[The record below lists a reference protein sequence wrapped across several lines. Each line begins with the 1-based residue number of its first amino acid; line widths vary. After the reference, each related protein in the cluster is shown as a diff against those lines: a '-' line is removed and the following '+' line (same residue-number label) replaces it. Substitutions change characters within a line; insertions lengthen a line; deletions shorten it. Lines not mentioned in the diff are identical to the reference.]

1 MCSAIKRVSV
11 SLPLAGLLTA
21 GLLIAPASTGNAA
34 PLLRVC
40 ADPNNLPYSNE
51 QLQGFEN
58 RMAGMIA
65 RDLGMK
71 LTYVWYP
78 QRSAFFRKTLDSG
91 LCDVVMGVPAGMD
104 EATATRP
111 YYFSSYVFLTRRDR
125 HLQIASFDDP
135 RLRTLRI
142 GVHILGDQDDSLP
155 PVHALISRGIV
166 RNLVGYSI
174 FGNLSE
180 QNPAADLIQAVA
192 HNDVD
197 VAVAWG
203 PLAGYFARRSKVPLD
218 ITPIAAD
225 PAHPALPMVFG
236 IGIGVRPRD
245 LELRRQLDAEIQR
258 RQHQIRQ
265 LLVAYGIPQVGAPS
279 RSQTS
284 VAQGG
289 N

>member
-1 MCSAIKRVSV
+1 MSSATNRLVNPMLRVA
-11 SLPLAGLLTA
+11 LLAALLLAVPVFICHAT
-21 GLLIAPASTGNAA
+21 

-40 ADPNNLPYSNE
+40 ADPNNLPYSN
-51 QLQGFEN
+51 QQRQGFEN
-58 RMAGMIA
+58 HMAEMIA
-65 RDLGMK
+65 SDLGMK

-91 LCDVVMGVPAGMD
+91 ICDVVMGVPSGMD
-104 EATATRP
+104 KAIATRP
-111 YYFSSYVFLTRRDR
+111 YYFSSYAFLARSDR
-125 HLQIASFDDP
+125 HLRIASFDDP

-166 RNLVGYSI
+166 RNLSGYSI

-180 QNPAADLIQAVA
+180 QNPAADLIQAVVR
-192 HNDVD
+192 NDVD
-197 VAVAWG
+197 VAVVWG
-203 PLAGYFARRSKVPLD
+203 PLAGYFARQSKVPLD

-225 PAHPALPMVFG
+225 SAHPALPMVFG

-245 LELRRQLDAEIQR
+245 LELRRQLDAEVQR
-258 RQHQIRQ
+258 RQYQIRN
-265 LLVAYGIPQVGAPS
+265 LLVAYGIPQVNAPS
-279 RSQTS
+279 SEK
-284 VAQGG
+284 GG

>member
-1 MCSAIKRVSV
+1 MSSATKHSVFPIRCAALLAALLLAVS
-11 SLPLAGLLTA
+11 
-21 GLLIAPASTGNAA
+21 ASISHAA

-40 ADPNNLPYSNE
+40 ADPNNLPYSNQ

-58 RMAGMIA
+58 RMAEMIA
-65 RDLGMK
+65 SDLGMK

-78 QRSAFFRKTLDSG
+78 QRSGFFRKTLDSG
-91 LCDVVMGVPAGMD
+91 VCDVVMGVPSGMD
-104 EATATRP
+104 EAIATRP
-111 YYFSSYVFLTRRDR
+111 YYFSSYAFLTRRDR

-180 QNPAADLIQAVA
+180 QNPAADLVQAVA
-192 HNDVD
+192 RKHVD
-197 VAVAWG
+197 VAVVWG
-203 PLAGYFARRSKVPLD
+203 PLAGYFARQSKVPLE

-225 PAHPALPMVFG
+225 PAHPALPMIFG
-236 IGIGVRPRD
+236 IGIGVRPGD
-245 LELRRQLDAEIQR
+245 LGLRRQLDAEVER
-258 RQHQIRQ
+258 RRPQIRQ
-265 LLVAYGIPQVGAPS
+265 LLASYGIPQISPL
-279 RSQTS
+279 S
-284 VAQGG
+284 VEQRG

>member
-1 MCSAIKRVSV
+1 MSSATKQSVLPRWRAALVAGSLFAVS
-11 SLPLAGLLTA
+11 
-21 GLLIAPASTGNAA
+21 ASISQAA

-40 ADPNNLPYSNE
+40 ADPNNLPYSNQ

-65 RDLGMK
+65 GDLGMK

-91 LCDVVMGVPAGMD
+91 ICDVVMGVPAGMD
-104 EATATRP
+104 EAIATRP
-111 YYFSSYVFLTRRDR
+111 YYFSSYAFLTRRDR

-142 GVHILGDQDDSLP
+142 GVHILGDPDDSLP

-166 RNLVGYSI
+166 GNLVGYSI
-174 FGNLSE
+174 FGNLYE
-180 QNPAADLIQAVA
+180 QNPASDLIQAVA
-192 HNDVD
+192 REDVD
-197 VAVAWG
+197 VAVVWG
-203 PLAGYFARRSKVPLD
+203 PLAGYFARQSTVPLD

-225 PAHPALPMVFG
+225 PAHPALPMIFG
-236 IGIGVRPRD
+236 IGIGVRPGD
-245 LELRRQLDAEIQR
+245 LELRRQLDAEVQR
-258 RQHQIRQ
+258 RRPQIRQ
-265 LLVAYGIPQVGAPS
+265 LLVSYGIPQISPANVEQ
-279 RSQTS
+279 R
-284 VAQGG
+284 G

>member
-1 MCSAIKRVSV
+1 MSSATKYSALPTWRAALLAALLPAVS
-11 SLPLAGLLTA
+11 AC
-21 GLLIAPASTGNAA
+21 NCQAA

-40 ADPNNLPYSNE
+40 ADPNNLPYSNQ

-58 RMAGMIA
+58 RMAEMIA
-65 RDLGMK
+65 GDLGMK

-91 LCDVVMGVPAGMD
+91 VCDVVMGVPAGMD
-104 EATATRP
+104 EAIATRP
-111 YYFSSYVFLTRRDR
+111 YYFSSYAFLTRRDS

-135 RLRTLRI
+135 RLHSLRI

-166 RNLVGYSI
+166 GNLVGYSI

-192 HNDVD
+192 RKDVD
-197 VAVAWG
+197 VAVVWG
-203 PLAGYFARRSKVPLD
+203 PLAGYFARLSKVPLE

-225 PAHPALPMVFG
+225 PAHPALPMIFG
-236 IGIGVRPRD
+236 IGIGVRPGD
-245 LELRRQLDAEIQR
+245 LGLRRQLDAEVQR
-258 RQHQIRQ
+258 RRPQIRQ
-265 LLVAYGIPQVGAPS
+265 LLASYGIPQVSAPS
-279 RSQTS
+279 
-284 VAQGG
+284 VEQGG

>member
-1 MCSAIKRVSV
+1 MSSAIKLCPRWRVVLLAASLFAVLSSV
-11 SLPLAGLLTA
+11 GH
-21 GLLIAPASTGNAA
+21 AA

-40 ADPNNLPYSNE
+40 ADPNNLPYSN
-51 QLQGFEN
+51 QQRQGFEN
-58 RMAGMIA
+58 RMAEMIA
-65 RDLGMK
+65 GDLGMK

-91 LCDVVMGVPAGMD
+91 ICDVVMGVPGGMD
-104 EATATRP
+104 EAIATRP
-111 YYFSSYVFLTRRDR
+111 YYFSSYAFLTRRDR

-166 RNLVGYSI
+166 GNLVGYSI

-192 HNDVD
+192 HKDVD
-197 VAVAWG
+197 LAIAWG
-203 PLAGYFARRSKVPLD
+203 PLAGYFARQSKVPLE

-225 PAHPALPMVFG
+225 PAHPALPMIFG
-236 IGIGVRPRD
+236 IGIGVRPGD
-245 LELRRQLDAEIQR
+245 LELRRQLDAEVQR
-258 RQHQIRQ
+258 RQPQIRQ
-265 LLVAYGIPQVGAPS
+265 LLVSYGIPQMSPPNVEQ
-279 RSQTS
+279 R
-284 VAQGG
+284 G